1 MIFLI
6 DIVMVVVAFGLFWIL
21 NITGILPIVFAIGSA
36 VAIHL
41 AISKF
46 LSKKDE
52 QKELEEYNKNK
63 LKRRFQEMRE
73 KYREND
79 DEEFIDKF
87 EEIVE
92 QFYNIKEAL
101 YKLLA
106 LNDDNQ
112 GDFIRKLSED
122 TEEYIVS
129 LMKEMEE
136 IFIVLSAVSNFETR
150 EEEYESAETIIKL
163 ATETLRNYAGILV
176 QVRKNEGKIER
187 NDPGLKAAAEALESV
202 RKNNTI
208 QPSKGL
214 FVETASSGSADDD
227 DIFSL

>member
-6 DIVMVVVAFGLFWIL
+6 DIAMVVVAFGLFWFL
-21 NITGILPIVFAIGSA
+21 NLTGILPIIFTIVSA

-41 AISKF
+41 AASKV

-52 QKELEEYNKNK
+52 QKELEEYKKNK

-79 DEEFIDKF
+79 DNGFIDDF
-87 EEIVE
+87 EGIVE

-112 GDFIRKLSED
+112 GDYIRKLSED
-122 TEEYIVS
+122 TEEYIIS
-129 LMKEMEE
+129 LMKELEE
-136 IFIVLSAVSNFETR
+136 IFIVLSAVTNSETR
-150 EEEYESAETIIKL
+150 DEEYESAENIIRL
-163 ATETLRNYAGILV
+163 ATETLKKYAGVLV
-176 QVRKNEGKIER
+176 EVRKNEGKIER
-187 NDPGLKAAAEALESV
+187 NDPDLEAAVEALKSV
-202 RKNNTI
+202 RKNSTI

-214 FVETASSGSADDD
+214 FVETASGGSADDD
-227 DIFSL
+227 IFNL